1 MGLDPHCSTGT
12 GGEGNLALALALGTW
27 HLALGTGTGASFEF
41 DSKESARDHAIIR
54 CLGSRDTC
62 TAQGS
67 MIPGCRNTHSV
78 FHAKAELQCPKPSL
92 VYLRS
97 SECSH
102 QRGMNRT
109 GGACALNRSFGTSQM
124 FLPGIFQL
132 ALAHP
137 YHTILFSRPH
147 QLQSATRCV
156 SRSRAQT
163 PRDAVNKCMETRR
176 RRQAAGGICSHH
188 IATLLL

>member
-1 MGLDPHCSTGT
+1 MTQK
-12 GGEGNLALALALGTW
+12 NQ
-27 HLALGTGTGASFEF
+27 
-41 DSKESARDHAIIR
+41 HAITLLSVAWDLVTLIYR
-54 CLGSRDTC
+54 YG

-176 RRQAAGGICSHH
+176 RRQAASARIILQLYYCNV
-188 IATLLL
+188 ITAAADLCPTLVFWKSAFVFTT